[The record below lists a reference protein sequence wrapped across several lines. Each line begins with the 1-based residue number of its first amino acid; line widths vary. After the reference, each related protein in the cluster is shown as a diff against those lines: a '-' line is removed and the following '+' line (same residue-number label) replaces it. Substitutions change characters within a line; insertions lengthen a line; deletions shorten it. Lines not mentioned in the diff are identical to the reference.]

1 MNLFLLAG
9 IILTSIILILLL
21 LWKFYFLKNP
31 KPNIP
36 EQENTIISPAE
47 GIIARIIHF
56 KQGKEQTVEKGL
68 FGKIQLITKDV
79 AKEGYLI
86 LIRLHIYNV
95 HYQRAPIAGTVE
107 KINYTYG
114 KFLNAVKNPE
124 SMQCFFQN
132 EHNEIIIKGKIKC
145 KVIQIAGYLARRI
158 ECFVKEKNKVEKGQE
173 IGLINLGSQVALI
186 IPKCKLIVDEGEK
199 IKIAQTIGLYK

>member
-21 LWKFYFLKNP
+21 LWKFYFLRNP